1 MFSRK
6 DMRLINWSKK
16 IFRIYRVLDQQNLHM
31 YKLRDLAGEVI
42 DGIFY
47 EQVLA
52 RIKKNL

>member
-6 DMRLINWSKK
+6 DMRLINWNKK